1 MSLTV
6 IHFSD
11 IHIKTADDVILKRV
25 RELKTA
31 CVSSLPNNGDVI
43 ISISGDI
50 AFSGSK
56 QQYNLAKNLI
66 DEIAEYIFTQK
77 GSRVYVAMVPGNHD
91 CDFSSETSVRK
102 TLIDSV
108 HPSKIDLNY
117 YSNVAGVQDEYQEFA
132 KSYGIATDTVLPR
145 LEIKCG
151 DYSVLF
157 TMVNSAWMSI
167 LNEKPGK
174 LIIPCHLYEEVSPEK
189 YKVVFYMFHH
199 PISWLNPDLKRQF
212 VDHVRQNADIIL
224 LGHEHERDS
233 YNKIGAT
240 FSVYCSHGKEL
251 QNNDSGESAFTVINF
266 DSVFQ
271 NYDIIDFKWN
281 GEIYDRCAEEVKN
294 QYHKNIAAKN
304 NVLTPN
310 ENIMQQVYDIGIV
323 INHFAKENVTL
334 PDLFVWPDLRKS
346 DLSNEKGGSVHIRT
360 NTVEELYTSSLIIF
374 TGESCSGKT
383 SIAKFLFLHEQ
394 SLRSC
399 SILINGV
406 RFVSADEERIRSV
419 IEDCY
424 SEQYSKRYIEEFRQ
438 LPKEQRT
445 VIVDDFDLIK
455 NIKGRRSAVLD
466 YLYGFFGRVIILL
479 SSNLELTTLIASNSI
494 KELDHV
500 VCYEILPLG
509 NKKRREIIS
518 KWYHLNETY
527 TSEEDISNRINNATE
542 KINAFLGNGNAFIPA
557 SPIFVLSVLQN
568 IDAVQQQFGGSKF
581 GYLYETLIISSLS
594 IISENYSSAGNYE
607 VDIGILSNLAYKM
620 LQEKRTGFTTEQI
633 EEVVSEIGDQHLLQ
647 ISYNEF
653 LQRMISAK
661 IICNDT
667 SYGNLYRFV
676 YPYIFYYFCGKFIAY
691 HLNEPSVQKEI
702 EYMSARLYNET
713 YGNIII
719 FLCHFANN
727 SSVVDSILLNA
738 YDTLES
744 YETFDFTKTNP
755 VFDKIKDAVELLIP
769 RAIASSDADVLANE
783 EVRLSKLDEAGIGDG
798 RVTSGEDTINDEISE
813 KEKDLAAVVAA
824 LKTIEVLGEIL
835 QNYPVG
841 LDRERKLEI
850 IEEMHKLGMRSVQAI
865 IDTMGYLENDLI
877 EYIFER
883 ASNTGKRVS
892 KEEVGLATRRFIN
905 LIVSVVARGMIHQIA
920 TSLNSDLLLPAA
932 KKALEGDSSI
942 SSKLVLLDL
951 KLNCLKHCEYSEI
964 EKLKKEFEANNE
976 KFALKIID
984 SIVGEYLNYT
994 KCDHV
999 LRAKLCSLCGL
1010 PQRESLIATQRNLL
1024 N

>member
-6 IHFSD
+6 ILFSD

-31 CVSSLPNNGDVI
+31 CVSSLPSNGDVI

-66 DEIAEYIFTQK
+66 DEIVEYIFTQK

>member
-31 CVSSLPNNGDVI
+31 CVSSLPSNGDVI

-66 DEIAEYIFTQK
+66 DEIVEYIFTQK

-769 RAIASSDADVLANE
+769 RAIASSDANVLANE

-984 SIVGEYLNYT
+984 SIVGEFLNYT

>member
-31 CVSSLPNNGDVI
+31 CVSSLPSNGDVI

>member
-31 CVSSLPNNGDVI
+31 CVSSLPSNGDVI

-66 DEIAEYIFTQK
+66 DEIVEYIFTQK

-691 HLNEPSVQKEI
+691 HLNESSVQKEI

>member
-31 CVSSLPNNGDVI
+31 CVSSLPSNGDVI

-66 DEIAEYIFTQK
+66 DEIVEYIFTQK

-383 SIAKFLFLHEQ
+383 SIAKFLF
-394 SLRSC
+394 C
-399 SILINGV
+399 M
-406 RFVSADEERIRSV
+406 
-419 IEDCY
+419 
-424 SEQYSKRYIEEFRQ
+424 
-438 LPKEQRT
+438 
-445 VIVDDFDLIK
+445 
-455 NIKGRRSAVLD
+455 
-466 YLYGFFGRVIILL
+466 
-479 SSNLELTTLIASNSI
+479 NS
-494 KELDHV
+494 
-500 VCYEILPLG
+500 
-509 NKKRREIIS
+509 R
-518 KWYHLNETY
+518 
-527 TSEEDISNRINNATE
+527 
-542 KINAFLGNGNAFIPA
+542 
-557 SPIFVLSVLQN
+557 
-568 IDAVQQQFGGSKF
+568 
-581 GYLYETLIISSLS
+581 
-594 IISENYSSAGNYE
+594 
-607 VDIGILSNLAYKM
+607 
-620 LQEKRTGFTTEQI
+620 
-633 EEVVSEIGDQHLLQ
+633 
-647 ISYNEF
+647 
-653 LQRMISAK
+653 
-661 IICNDT
+661 
-667 SYGNLYRFV
+667 
-676 YPYIFYYFCGKFIAY
+676 
-691 HLNEPSVQKEI
+691 
-702 EYMSARLYNET
+702 
-713 YGNIII
+713 
-719 FLCHFANN
+719 
-727 SSVVDSILLNA
+727 
-738 YDTLES
+738 
-744 YETFDFTKTNP
+744 
-755 VFDKIKDAVELLIP
+755 
-769 RAIASSDADVLANE
+769 
-783 EVRLSKLDEAGIGDG
+783 
-798 RVTSGEDTINDEISE
+798 
-813 KEKDLAAVVAA
+813 
-824 LKTIEVLGEIL
+824 
-835 QNYPVG
+835 
-841 LDRERKLEI
+841 
-850 IEEMHKLGMRSVQAI
+850 
-865 IDTMGYLENDLI
+865 
-877 EYIFER
+877 
-883 ASNTGKRVS
+883 
-892 KEEVGLATRRFIN
+892 
-905 LIVSVVARGMIHQIA
+905 
-920 TSLNSDLLLPAA
+920 
-932 KKALEGDSSI
+932 
-942 SSKLVLLDL
+942 
-951 KLNCLKHCEYSEI
+951 
-964 EKLKKEFEANNE
+964 
-976 KFALKIID
+976 
-984 SIVGEYLNYT
+984 
-994 KCDHV
+994 
-999 LRAKLCSLCGL
+999 
-1010 PQRESLIATQRNLL
+1010 
-1024 N
+1024 

>member
-1 MSLTV
+1 MLLT
-6 IHFSD
+6 
-11 IHIKTADDVILKRV
+11 
-25 RELKTA
+25 
-31 CVSSLPNNGDVI
+31 
-43 ISISGDI
+43 
-50 AFSGSK
+50 
-56 QQYNLAKNLI
+56 
-66 DEIAEYIFTQK
+66 
-77 GSRVYVAMVPGNHD
+77 
-91 CDFSSETSVRK
+91 
-102 TLIDSV
+102 
-108 HPSKIDLNY
+108 
-117 YSNVAGVQDEYQEFA
+117 
-132 KSYGIATDTVLPR
+132 
-145 LEIKCG
+145 
-151 DYSVLF
+151 
-157 TMVNSAWMSI
+157 
-167 LNEKPGK
+167 
-174 LIIPCHLYEEVSPEK
+174 
-189 YKVVFYMFHH
+189 
-199 PISWLNPDLKRQF
+199 
-212 VDHVRQNADIIL
+212 
-224 LGHEHERDS
+224 
-233 YNKIGAT
+233 
-240 FSVYCSHGKEL
+240 
-251 QNNDSGESAFTVINF
+251 
-266 DSVFQ
+266 
-271 NYDIIDFKWN
+271 
-281 GEIYDRCAEEVKN
+281 
-294 QYHKNIAAKN
+294 
-304 NVLTPN
+304 
-310 ENIMQQVYDIGIV
+310 
-323 INHFAKENVTL
+323 
-334 PDLFVWPDLRKS
+334 
-346 DLSNEKGGSVHIRT
+346 
-360 NTVEELYTSSLIIF
+360 
-374 TGESCSGKT
+374 
-383 SIAKFLFLHEQ
+383 
-394 SLRSC
+394 
-399 SILINGV
+399 
-406 RFVSADEERIRSV
+406 
-419 IEDCY
+419 
-424 SEQYSKRYIEEFRQ
+424 
-438 LPKEQRT
+438 
-445 VIVDDFDLIK
+445 
-455 NIKGRRSAVLD
+455 
-466 YLYGFFGRVIILL
+466 
-479 SSNLELTTLIASNSI
+479 
-494 KELDHV
+494 
-500 VCYEILPLG
+500 
-509 NKKRREIIS
+509 
-518 KWYHLNETY
+518 
-527 TSEEDISNRINNATE
+527 
-542 KINAFLGNGNAFIPA
+542 
-557 SPIFVLSVLQN
+557 
-568 IDAVQQQFGGSKF
+568 
-581 GYLYETLIISSLS
+581 
-594 IISENYSSAGNYE
+594 
-607 VDIGILSNLAYKM
+607 
-620 LQEKRTGFTTEQI
+620 
-633 EEVVSEIGDQHLLQ
+633 
-647 ISYNEF
+647 
-653 LQRMISAK
+653 
-661 IICNDT
+661 
-667 SYGNLYRFV
+667 
-676 YPYIFYYFCGKFIAY
+676 YIFYYFCGKFIAY